1 MSAHRPQ
8 HPAGA
13 ETAVP
18 ARTAPQERGA
28 PPERTT
34 RRIALP
40 ALAAALRAGRG
51 APERRPGRRSFRL
64 HEDCVME

>member
-8 HPAGA
+8 HSAGP
-13 ETAVP
+13 ETAAP
-18 ARTAPQERGA
+18 ERGAPQERGA
-28 PPERTT
+28 ARPV
-34 RRIALP
+34 ALP
-40 ALAAALRAGRG
+40 ALAAALRSGRG